1 MEGHVPK
8 HISVPGMASPASCGH
23 VAVLAFLPFRGKKGQ
38 DVGEWAGGPFFG
50 NRRAARGKQCLS
62 LRH

>member
-1 MEGHVPK
+1 
-8 HISVPGMASPASCGH
+8 GH